1 MNASIARVTAAFPG
15 VRYAGVKAMSLPRV
29 SKSYLLT
36 TCLHRAQKN
45 FADRTK
51 DPTATNILPNVYVIA
66 IQENV
71 NGDGP
76 NHGWRGIYWFA
87 PRG

>member
-36 TCLHRAQKN
+36 TILDRKPKN
-45 FADRTK
+45 FCGQNERSYSYKHLT
-51 DPTATNILPNVYVIA
+51 
-66 IQENV
+66 
-71 NGDGP
+71 
-76 NHGWRGIYWFA
+76 
-87 PRG
+87 